1 MRLLGSRYFVGA
13 AAVTIRQQKFFNQID
28 KFLLEPAGH
37 VMQLVGK
44 GGQTIRCVP

>member
-1 MRLLGSRYFVGA
+1 MGLSGSRYFVKA
-13 AAVTIRQQKFFNQID
+13 AAVTIREQKFFNQTD

-44 GGQTIRCVP
+44 RGQTIRCVP